1 MILTLK
7 ELANYLRVNERTIL
21 RMQRSGQIKG
31 VKVGGQWRFNG
42 SQIDQLFFP
51 GSDGGE
57 GEKVE
62 LDDIT
67 RTHMMTP
74 LSRILSENRM
84 IMNMA
89 ATNSEEAINELC
101 DVVEQENLVLDPDN
115 FRERVDA
122 REKLLSTGVG
132 KGVAIPHP
140 RDPVTALPAS
150 AIIVFGKSSQGIDMD
165 AVDGKPV
172 KLFFLLACKD
182 IEIHLQMMGRLAQM
196 LQDDELVSEIN
207 QSEKP
212 EDILKAAMEFERK
225 EFLKEDGE

>member
-172 KLFFLLACKD
+172 NLFFLLACKD

-196 LQDDELVSEIN
+196 LQDDELVREIN

>member
-51 GSDGGE
+51 GSDGDE
-57 GEKVE
+57 GEKVA

-172 KLFFLLACKD
+172 NLFFLLACKD

-196 LQDDELVSEIN
+196 LQDDELVREIN

>member
-115 FRERVDA
+115 FRERVVA

-172 KLFFLLACKD
+172 NLFFLLACKD

-212 EDILKAAMEFERK
+212 EDILKAAMEYERT